1 MQNPFAAL
9 ARALRARVPEEKSSR
24 VAPMIALHMQG
35 RAVWTPRD
43 YAALAEEGYRRN
55 AVAYRCVRMIAEAT
69 ASLPWL
75 LYEGTNELSEHP
87 LLELLAH
94 PNGVQAGNDLF
105 ESWYSFLQ
113 VAGNAYLELVE
124 VDGAPRELH
133 VLRPDRMKAVPG
145 RAGWPEAYEYSVN
158 GRVTSIPAGERGAVL
173 HMRLFNPVDDYYGM
187 SPLEAAACAIDI
199 HNAAGSWNKS
209 LLDNAARPSGALVY
223 KGGEA
228 GANLSEDQFE
238 RLKRELAENYQ
249 GSANAGRP
257 LLLEGGLDW
266 KSMGLSPKEMDFI
279 GAKQAAARDIALA
292 FGVPPMLLGIPGDNT
307 YANLREANRAFWR
320 GTVLPLAGRTAR
332 ALTHWLAPRYGGN
345 LRLWFDADQ
354 VDALSADRD
363 TLWARV
369 SRADFLTDAEKREA
383 VGYSAKP
390 DGSNRNEA

>member
-1 MQNPFAAL
+1 MPNPLAAL
-9 ARALRARVPEEKSSR
+9 LGALRLRAPEAKQSR
-24 VAPMIALHMQG
+24 VAPVIALHMQG

-55 AVAYRCVRMIAEAT
+55 AVAYRCVRLIAEAA

-75 LYEGTNELSEHP
+75 LYEGTRELSEHP
-87 LLELLAH
+87 LLALIER
-94 PNGVQAGNDLF
+94 PNEGQAGADFF

-113 VAGNAYLELVE
+113 VAGNAYMELVE
-124 VDGAPRELH
+124 VEGAPRELH

-158 GRVTSIPAGERGAVL
+158 GRVVTIPCGTQSPVL

-228 GANLSEDQFE
+228 GANLTEDQFE

-249 GSANAGRP
+249 GAANAGRP

-266 KSMGLSPKEMDFI
+266 TSMGLTPQEMDFI
-279 GAKQAAARDIALA
+279 AAKHAAAREIALA

-332 ALTHWLAPRYGGN
+332 ALTHWLGPRYEGK
-345 LRLWFDADQ
+345 LRLWYDADG

-363 TLWARV
+363 ALWARI
-369 SRADFLTDAEKREA
+369 SRADFLSDAEKREA
-383 VGYSAKP
+383 VGY
-390 DGSNRNEA
+390 GSVTRRTSSTA

>member
-1 MQNPFAAL
+1 MPNPLAAL
-9 ARALRARVPEEKSSR
+9 FGALRFRVPEAKQSR
-24 VAPMIALHMQG
+24 VAPVIALHMQG

-55 AVAYRCVRMIAEAT
+55 AVAYRCVRLIAEAA

-75 LYEGTNELSEHP
+75 LYDGTRELSEHP
-87 LLELLAH
+87 LLALIER
-94 PNGVQAGNDLF
+94 PNEGQAGADFF

-113 VAGNAYLELVE
+113 VAGNAYMELVE
-124 VDGAPRELH
+124 VEGAPRELH

-158 GRVTSIPAGERGAVL
+158 GRVVTIPCGTQSPVL

-199 HNAAGSWNKS
+199 HNAAGNWNKS

-228 GANLSEDQFE
+228 GANLTEDQFE

-249 GSANAGRP
+249 GAANAGRP

-266 KSMGLSPKEMDFI
+266 TSMGLTPQEMDFI
-279 GAKQAAARDIALA
+279 AAKHAAAREIALA

-332 ALTHWLAPRYGGN
+332 ALTHWLGPRYEGK
-345 LRLWFDADQ
+345 LRLWYDADQ

-363 TLWARV
+363 ALWARV
-369 SRADFLTDAEKREA
+369 SRADFLSDAEKREA
-383 VGYSAKP
+383 VGY
-390 DGSNRNEA
+390 GSVTRRTSSTA

>member
-1 MQNPFAAL
+1 MPNPFAAL
-9 ARALRARVPEEKSSR
+9 ARALRPRAPEAKASR
-24 VAPMIALHMQG
+24 VASMIALHMQG

-55 AVAYRCVRMIAEAT
+55 AIAYRCVRMIAEAT

-87 LLELLAH
+87 LLELLDH

-124 VDGAPRELH
+124 VDGTPRELH

-158 GRVTSIPAGERGAVL
+158 GRVTTIPAGERGAVL
-173 HMRLFNPVDDYYGM
+173 HLRLFNPVDDYYGM

-279 GAKQAAARDIALA
+279 GAKEAAARDIALA

-320 GTVLPLAGRTAR
+320 GTILPLAGRTAR

-363 TLWARV
+363 ALWARI
-369 SRADFLTDAEKREA
+369 SRADFLTEVEKREA
-383 VGYSAKP
+383 VGYSAK
-390 DGSNRNEA
+390 DEHEATN

>member
-9 ARALRARVPEEKSSR
+9 ARALRPRVPEEKASR

-75 LYEGTNELSEHP
+75 LYEGMNELSEHP

-105 ESWYSFLQ
+105 ENWYSFLQ

-145 RAGWPEAYEYSVN
+145 RAGWPETYEYSVN
-158 GRVTSIPAGERGAVL
+158 GRVATIPAGERGAVL

>member
-9 ARALRARVPEEKSSR
+9 ARALRPRVPEEKASR

-75 LYEGTNELSEHP
+75 LYEGMNELSEHP

-105 ESWYSFLQ
+105 ETWYSFLQ

-145 RAGWPEAYEYSVN
+145 RAGWPETYEYSVN
-158 GRVTSIPAGERGAVL
+158 GRVATIPAGERGAVL